1 MYMGNTEKGYDDV
14 GPEAL
19 CDLLRESM
27 LLFETA
33 PCLL

>member
-1 MYMGNTEKGYDDV
+1 MYVGNTGKGHDDV
-14 GPEAL
+14 GPEEL
-19 CDLLRESM
+19 CDLPRESM